1 MARQNKD
8 FLTQV
13 REQAERTLAI
23 LTSEIRKREA
33 ELEKLLEQA
42 RVWRDALTS
51 SFTPAL
57 LQTPPKKKKNKTAGR
72 PAKRKSVKKT
82 TRKASPAAKK
92 ATKKVAKKGKPAKAA
107 AARATTAAAKKA
119 PRAKKAGAT
128 KKAPKAKKAAPAK
141 KASAGKRVDWDKLLA
156 SLPAT
161 FSIDD
166 VMDTSGARSKGRNQV
181 YPAINRWVNAKK
193 ARKVGTGRYKRI
205 E

>member
-1 MARQNKD
+1 MARETKD

-51 SFTPAL
+51 SFTLAPAA
-57 LQTPPKKKKNKTAGR
+57 TGPKRAPKKRTAKK
-72 PAKRKSVKKT
+72 
-82 TRKASPAAKK
+82 KASKAAPRAAKK
-92 ATKKVAKKGKPAKAA
+92 LPKKAAERETPARKPAAGAKKKRKA
-107 AARATTAAAKKA
+107 TAAKKV
-119 PRAKKAGAT
+119 PSG
-128 KKAPKAKKAAPAK
+128 
-141 KASAGKRVDWDKLLA
+141 GRVDWDKILA

-161 FSIDD
+161 FTIDD
-166 VMDTSGARSKGRNQV
+166 VMADPGATSKGRNQV

-193 ARKVGTGRYKRI
+193 ARKVGTGRYKRVG
-205 E
+205 